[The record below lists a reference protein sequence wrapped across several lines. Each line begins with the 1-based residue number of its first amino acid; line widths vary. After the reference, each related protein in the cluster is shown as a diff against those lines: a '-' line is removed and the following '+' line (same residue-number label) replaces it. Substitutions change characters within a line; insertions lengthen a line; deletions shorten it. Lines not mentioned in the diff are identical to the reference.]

1 MTIPTRDGDLRKS
14 RGGRADGRKSR
25 IEIGPQ
31 QEAEGLKKEEISLID
46 GLGLRRGGVGGGG
59 SMQMLLDTNAKLMME
74 NVAAAAEQR
83 AAHHAKGGARLS
95 WGDHTSKTSLDRS
108 LFDKHPDDNAFPA
121 ADIGQ
126 SQHSAADSVM
136 WNSLHEDVMFKGIC
150 GDVDR
155 GGGPSREQRAA

>member
-1 MTIPTRDGDLRKS
+1 MMRGCGSFFLWRFGRSFPSLSTASALSSGQAHDGKRLT
-14 RGGRADGRKSR
+14 A
-25 IEIGPQ
+25 
-31 QEAEGLKKEEISLID
+31 
-46 GLGLRRGGVGGGG
+46 GLRGQRPKKGER
-59 SMQMLLDTNAKLMME
+59 A
-74 NVAAAAEQR
+74 VAAAAEQR